1 MYFTYFLQYTQTI
14 EIVTKT
20 TVMAIVLGTTTPT
33 IKRIVDTVPAGV
45 AVVVSGSTDVVVDP
59 FNVVNI
65 G

>member
-1 MYFTYFLQYTQTI
+1 
-14 EIVTKT
+14 
-20 TVMAIVLGTTTPT
+20 MAIVLGTTTPT
-33 IKRIVDTVPAGV
+33 IKRTVDTVPAGV

>member
-1 MYFTYFLQYTQTI
+1 MI

-33 IKRIVDTVPAGV
+33 IKRTVDTVPAGV